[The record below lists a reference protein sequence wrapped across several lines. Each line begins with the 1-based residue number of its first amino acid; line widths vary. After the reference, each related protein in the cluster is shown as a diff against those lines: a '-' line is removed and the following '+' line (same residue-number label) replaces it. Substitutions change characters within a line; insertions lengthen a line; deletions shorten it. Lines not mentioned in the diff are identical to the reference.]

1 MKLHIGGEQKKKGWK
16 VLNIQKK
23 DNVDFIGSI
32 TDLSQFENNSIEE
45 IYASHV
51 FEHVLQSEVNK
62 TIKGIHRV
70 LVDGGKFYVSVPD
83 MDILCRIFI
92 DPKAPLKV
100 KYHAMKMMFGG
111 QIDKFDIHYF
121 GWSHQFMIDFFA
133 HAGFKKLERVKSFNL
148 FKDTSDYAP
157 YGQPI
162 SLNVIAIK

>member
-1 MKLHIGGEQKKKGWK
+1 MKLHIGGEQKKDGWK
-16 VLNIQKK
+16 ILNIQKK
-23 DNVDFIGSI
+23 DNVDFIGNI

-62 TIKGIHRV
+62 TLKGIHRV

-100 KYHAMKMMFGG
+100 KYHAMKMMFCG

-121 GWSHQFMIDFFA
+121 GWNHQLVIDFFGQ
-133 HAGFKKLERVKSFNL
+133 AGFKKLERVKSFNL

>member
-1 MKLHIGGEQKKKGWK
+1 MKLHIGGEQKKDGWK
-16 VLNIQKK
+16 ILNIQKK
-23 DNVDFIGSI
+23 DNVDFIGNI
-32 TDLSQFENNSIEE
+32 TDLCQFENNSIEE

-62 TIKGIHRV
+62 TLKGIHRV
-70 LVDGGKFYVSVPD
+70 LGDGGKFYVSVPD
-83 MDILCRIFI
+83 MDILCRMFI

-100 KYHAMKMMFGG
+100 KHHAMIMMFGG

-121 GWSHQFMIDFFA
+121 GWNHQLVIDFFGQ
-133 HAGFKKLERVKSFNL
+133 AGFKKLERVKSFNL